1 MVEHKVA
8 VHQDVCLIEP
18 CKWSP
23 ESVLSYEMLLLKNIL
38 VSGGAGRWRWGMGMG
53 LDTGEMRSLRV
64 DYWRDFGSG

>member
-38 VSGGAGRWRWGMGMG
+38 VSGGG
-53 LDTGEMRSLRV
+53 GEMEV
-64 DYWRDFGSG
+64 GDGDGIGYWRDEESES